1 MTALSGAHANKTH
14 VKAYLSLESFDQRR
28 KTFGKR
34 TEIITTIVN
43 TTEWGSD
50 SKGALYDFPYGRMAY
65 TSHVYITE
73 SEM

>member
-1 MTALSGAHANKTH
+1 MTALSGAQAHKTH
-14 VKAYLSLESFDQRR
+14 VKAYLSLKSFDQRG

-43 TTEWGSD
+43 ITKLGSD
-50 SKGALYDFPYGRMAY
+50 SKGALYDFPHGRMAY